1 MSGEFKK
8 DISAS
13 CKGESSCSLTHTQSL
28 TDHMENGGRHQV
40 AALISDL
47 IHPIMLCTQPGDDHL
62 VDSPVSPQREEAP
75 VPGVLVHNLAIPD
88 QLHGARVPGLKGHVG
103 GVGEVQGRGKN
114 ELDMRDREKKGKV

>member
-1 MSGEFKK
+1 
-8 DISAS
+8 
-13 CKGESSCSLTHTQSL
+13 
-28 TDHMENGGRHQV
+28 
-40 AALISDL
+40 
-47 IHPIMLCTQPGDDHL
+47 MLCTQPGDDHL